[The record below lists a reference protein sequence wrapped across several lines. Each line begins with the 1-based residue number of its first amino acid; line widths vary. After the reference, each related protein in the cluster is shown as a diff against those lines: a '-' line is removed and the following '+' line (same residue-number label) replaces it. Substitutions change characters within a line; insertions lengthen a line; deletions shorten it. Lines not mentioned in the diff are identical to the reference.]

1 MTVPLLLTIHT
12 DGASRGN
19 PGPAAFAYV
28 IARNGEE
35 PIEEAG
41 KIGRM
46 TNNQAEYTALVR
58 ALEHALELGEQHR
71 VLVHSDSE
79 LLVKQMSGQYRVKN
93 EDLRDLYEE
102 ARDLCARFRGGV
114 TFQHV
119 RREQNSRADAL
130 GNEALDGLRE
140 PTPRA
145 STVHPAARPAPK
157 PAAPEAGRAVAAER
171 RRDVSPAG
179 GGGLGVGA
187 RRTRRRRRSGTVC
200 STCSSGTASHPPQAP
215 DDAAV
220 SAAAAAATWP
230 PFAKRLLVES
240 RRFGRRTAAA
250 CFV

>member
-1 MTVPLLLTIHT
+1 MTVPVLLTIHT

-28 IARNGEE
+28 IARDGEE

-58 ALEHALELGEQHR
+58 ALEHALELGEHHR

-79 LLVKQMSGQYRVKN
+79 LMVKQMSGQYRVKN

-102 ARDLCARFRGGV
+102 ARDLSARFRGGV
-114 TFQHV
+114 SFRHV
-119 RREQNSRADAL
+119 RREQNARADAL

-157 PAAPEAGRAVAAER
+157 PAAPKPAAPSLRSDAV
-171 RRDVSPAG
+171 
-179 GGGLGVGA
+179 
-187 RRTRRRRRSGTVC
+187 
-200 STCSSGTASHPPQAP
+200 TCLRQ
-215 DDAAV
+215 
-220 SAAAAAATWP
+220 AAAAWASGPGGPTAEEVWDCLLDVLKRHNVPSP
-230 PFAKRLLVES
+230 PGAR
-240 RRFGRRTAAA
+240 
-250 CFV
+250 